1 MIKILLE
8 YFTNIDEIGDFFQL
22 LPTICNYF
30 ENTLDW
36 HSAISGILS
45 LIISILI
52 IVVPI
57 WFCTAIWKWIKTL

>member
-1 MIKILLE
+1 MVKVLLE

-22 LPTICNYF
+22 WPTICNYF
-30 ENTLDW
+30 EITLGW

-45 LIISILI
+45 LIISILL

-57 WFCTAIWKWIKTL
+57 WIIRSIWKWMKTL